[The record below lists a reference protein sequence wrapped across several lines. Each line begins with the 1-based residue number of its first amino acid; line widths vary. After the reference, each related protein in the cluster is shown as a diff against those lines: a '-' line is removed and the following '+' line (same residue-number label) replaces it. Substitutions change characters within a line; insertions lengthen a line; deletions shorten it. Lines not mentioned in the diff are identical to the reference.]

1 MRTKINTKSDEEKML
16 LTLGANLLEIGKKIF
31 GKEIKIE
38 LQITEAPGSK
48 VALIQE
54 CNPDTETTNQHY
66 AKLGGD
72 GFKILI
78 ADNALPF

>member
-1 MRTKINTKSDEEKML
+1 MKTNLATKSAEEKML

-31 GKEIKIE
+31 GKDVKME

-54 CNPDTETTNQHY
+54 CNPATKTTNQHY
-66 AKLGGD
+66 AKLNGD
-72 GFKILI
+72 GFKILV
-78 ADNALPF
+78 ADSALPF